1 MFTGQNSE
9 LWQCL
14 SANACQL
21 KKRFFENFTI
31 CRKALLNKRFGRF
44 SDFGIRKY
52 ARSPI
57 AIYWR
62 TQAQKKAIRNAYCF
76 QSLYGRLFISPYPY
90 TLQVPALTG
99 LKTRCGNLNG
109 FSYGGMRDARR
120 SVKFGTRPVK
130 WRRAFGCRPYRPI

>member
-9 LWQCL
+9 VWQCL

-21 KKRFFENFTI
+21 KKQFFENFTI

-76 QSLYGRLFISPYPY
+76 QSLY
-90 TLQVPALTG
+90 
-99 LKTRCGNLNG
+99 
-109 FSYGGMRDARR
+109 
-120 SVKFGTRPVK
+120 
-130 WRRAFGCRPYRPI
+130 